1 MGKFFKR
8 LGRWTITKSSG
19 NHTAGAGV
27 AGLPIVMLL
36 SAFGIPMP
44 LELAAAIPAV
54 LSVLTAIGKDN

>member
-1 MGKFFKR
+1 MKFLKR
-8 LGRWTITKSSG
+8 LARWTVTKSNG
-19 NHTAGAGV
+19 NQTAGAGV

-44 LELAAAIPAV
+44 VELAAAIPAV

>member
-1 MGKFFKR
+1 MKFLKR
-8 LGRWTITKSSG
+8 LARWTVTKSNG
-19 NHTAGAGV
+19 NQTAGAGV

-54 LSVLTAIGKDN
+54 LSVLTAIGKDE

>member
-1 MGKFFKR
+1 MKFLKR
-8 LGRWTITKSSG
+8 LARWTMTKSNG
-19 NHTAGAGV
+19 NQTAGAGV

-44 LELAAAIPAV
+44 VELAAAIPAV